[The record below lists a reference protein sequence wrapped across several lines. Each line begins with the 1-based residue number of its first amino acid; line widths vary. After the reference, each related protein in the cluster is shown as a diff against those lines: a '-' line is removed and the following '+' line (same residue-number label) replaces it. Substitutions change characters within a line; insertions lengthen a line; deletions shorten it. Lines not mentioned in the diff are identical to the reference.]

1 MPVVYLKSGGQAVCG
16 GCSYK
21 DGVVKL
27 VDVTF
32 RDAGLPPDKVKQPE
46 AVVSLA
52 NVLYVL
58 PGQ

>member
-1 MPVVYLKSGGQAVCG
+1 MPVVYLKSGGCAVCG
-16 GCSYK
+16 GCTYK
-21 DGVVKL
+21 EGVVKM
-27 VDVTF
+27 VDVLF
-32 RDAGLPPDKVKQPE
+32 RDAGLPEDKAKQPE